1 MRSATATTAEM
12 FGKLNLKVVHGGDAS
27 LSSIKV
33 MQPKQVRVSKKSSF
47 LKGRGWKIYENKKA
61 IIFTKKSENYNE
73 IWNQYRKTSI
83 FSNLNSIVKW
93 PVNLIH

>member
-12 FGKLNLKVVHGGDAS
+12 FGKLNLKVVHGGDVS

-47 LKGRGWKIYENKKA
+47 LKGRG
-61 IIFTKKSENYNE
+61 
-73 IWNQYRKTSI
+73 
-83 FSNLNSIVKW
+83 
-93 PVNLIH
+93 